1 MSDEAAS
8 RSPEPE
14 ELLRAAV
21 SYFLRDVHTA
31 MPARIEEYFPDEQ
44 KVDVKPLIQR
54 RVVGEDGQEF
64 LEELPIIPDVP
75 VCFPRT
81 ANFFLTFPLVA
92 GDLVLLVFAER
103 SLDNWLAGTGE
114 DTDPDEFRMHD
125 LSDAV
130 AMPGLYPFSQAIV
143 GVDTERM
150 SMGHKDGGMAVNI
163 AQDHVEVTFDNGST
177 VKLEAKD
184 GDATMTVGDG
194 AKHVAIVEA
203 LEQLYTGLQ
212 TKLTAFDAHVH
223 PTGVGPSGPP
233 APAIAADPWDPAI
246 ASTKV
251 SIPDG

>member
-1 MSDEAAS
+1 MSDEEPT

-14 ELLRAAV
+14 ELLRHAIT
-21 SYFLRDVHTA
+21 YFLSDVHT
-31 MPARIEEYFPDEQ
+31 MLPAKVEEYFPEEQ
-44 KVDVKPLIQR
+44 KVDVKPLIKR
-54 RVVGEDGQEF
+54 RVVGEDAEEI

-75 VCFPRT
+75 VRFPRT
-81 ANFFLTFPLVA
+81 ANFFITFPLQP
-92 GDLVLLVFAER
+92 GDLVMLVFAER

-130 AMPGLYPFSQAIV
+130 AMPGLYPFSSAIQDI
-143 GVDTERM
+143 DTERL
-150 SMGHKDGGMAVNI
+150 SLGHDAAGMQLHI

-177 VKLEAKD
+177 VKFEAKD
-184 GDATMTVGDG
+184 GDATVTVGDG

-203 LEQLYTGLQ
+203 LEALWGQL
-212 TKLTAFDAHVH
+212 KSKMDAFDAHVH

-233 APAIAADPWDPAI
+233 NPLSAIPAWDGAI
-246 ASTKV
+246 NSTKV